1 MNGEVF
7 VSYDVE
13 GEKVDNIQVELNKV
27 GKYLSRSCACGVT
40 LPMSSATPGSL

>member
-7 VSYDVE
+7 VE
-13 GEKVDNIQVELNKV
+13 GEKVDDIQVELNKV

-40 LPMSSATPGSL
+40 LPMSSATPRGSQ